1 MASPSARAFSLV
13 NLYRKVVNRD
23 EATIILRQ
31 TLCGHNVVHTLQ
43 LLLFLLIYDVKS
55 DAYKHE
61 DDEADG

>member
-1 MASPSARAFSLV
+1 M

-43 LLLFLLIYDVKS
+43 LLVFLLIYDVKS

-61 DDEADG
+61 DDEVDG